1 MDLIPRALSATIER
15 RVRRGGKVTILYGAR
30 QTGKTTLLDELLPRL
45 PYRGLTVN
53 ADERRYVDVL
63 SSRALGA
70 MTRLVA
76 GYDLLFIDE
85 AQRIP
90 DVGINLKILNDGLPG
105 LRIVATGSSSFELAN
120 RVSEPL
126 TGRTWTH
133 VLYPVSILELA
144 ALHNPFELEKMLD
157 VLLVYGCYPE
167 VFSLPSEADKAAYLH
182 EVSNAYLYKDV
193 LELSGIRRGGK
204 IHDLLRLL
212 AFQVGSEVSIHELA
226 RQLSMSRDTVESYL
240 NLLEQAF
247 VIARLGGFS
256 RNLRKEVTKMKKVY
270 FLDLGIRNAVIE
282 NFAPTSRRDDV
293 GQLWENFL
301 VIERHKTLAYTGRR
315 SRTFFWRTH
324 TGAELDYVEE
334 RDGMLAG
341 YEIKLQGRRGRIPS
355 AWSATYPQATG
366 TVISR
371 DNWLDFLIP
380 G

>member
-1 MDLIPRALSATIER
+1 MPLIPRALSASIER
-15 RVRRGGKVTILYGAR
+15 RVRHGGKVAILYGAR

-45 PYRGLTVN
+45 PYRSLAVN
-53 ADERRYVDVL
+53 ADETRYLDVL
-63 SSRALGA
+63 SSRDLNA
-70 MTRLVA
+70 MGRLVA

-85 AQRIP
+85 AQRVP
-90 DVGINLKILNDGLPG
+90 DIGINLKILTDGLPD

-133 VLYPVSILELA
+133 VLYPVSVLELA
-144 ALHNPFELEKMLD
+144 RLHNPFELEEMLD
-157 VLLVYGCYPE
+157 ALLVYGSYPE
-167 VFSLPSEADKAAYLH
+167 VFSHNDADKAEYLR
-182 EVSNAYLYKDV
+182 EVSTAYLYKDV
-193 LELSGIRRGGK
+193 LELAGIRRGGR

-212 AFQVGSEVSIHELA
+212 AFQIGSEVSIHELA
-226 RQLSMSRDTVESYL
+226 RSVSMSRDTVESYL
-240 NLLEQAF
+240 HLLEQAF

-256 RNLRKEVTKMKKVY
+256 RNLRKEVTKMRKVY
-270 FLDLGIRNAVIE
+270 FLDLGMRNAVIE

-293 GQLWENFL
+293 GRLWENFL
-301 VIERHKTLAYTGRR
+301 VIERQKTLAYTGLHGR
-315 SRTFFWRTH
+315 SFFWRTH

-341 YEIKLQGRRGRIPS
+341 FQIKLQGRRGRIPS
-355 AWSATYPQATG
+355 AWSTTYPKATA

>member
-1 MDLIPRALSATIER
+1 MGLIPRALSATIER
-15 RVRRGGKVTILYGAR
+15 RVRHGGKVTILYGAR

-45 PYRGLTVN
+45 PYRSLTVN

-63 SSRALGA
+63 SSRDLGA

-90 DVGINLKILNDGLPG
+90 DIGINLKILIDGLPD

-133 VLYPVSILELA
+133 VLYPVSILELSR
-144 ALHNPFELEKMLD
+144 LHNPFELEQMLEF
-157 VLLVYGCYPE
+157 LLVYGCYPE
-167 VFSLPSEADKAAYLH
+167 VLSLPNDADKAEHLH

-193 LELSGIRRGGK
+193 LELAGIRRGGK

-212 AFQVGSEVSIHELA
+212 AFQIGSEVSIHELA

-240 NLLEQAF
+240 DLLEQAF

-270 FLDLGIRNAVIE
+270 FLDVGIRNAVIE

-293 GQLWENFL
+293 GRLWENFL
-301 VIERHKTLAYTGRR
+301 VIERQKTLAYTGRR

-324 TGAELDYVEE
+324 TGAELDYIEE

-341 YEIKLQGRRGRIPS
+341 FEIKLQARRGRIPD
-355 AWSATYPQATG
+355 AWSMTYPEATG